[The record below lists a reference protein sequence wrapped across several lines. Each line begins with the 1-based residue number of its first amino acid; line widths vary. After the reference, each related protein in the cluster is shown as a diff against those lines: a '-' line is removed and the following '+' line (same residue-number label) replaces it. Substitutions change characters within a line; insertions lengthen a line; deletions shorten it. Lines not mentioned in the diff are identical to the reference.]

1 MEEKTTELKTKFE
14 AFKMG
19 VKVRYEKAKRW
30 CMDNKEVS
38 LAMATAVIGGI
49 GELGKEII
57 RSHDRKLARELEEAK
72 RKSVYDRSAGMYLD
86 TTRELT
92 NRDYRKLQAKK
103 RDGLTTGEA
112 LDSMGLLK

>member
-1 MEEKTTELKTKFE
+1 MEEKTNDFKAKFE

-19 VKVRYEKAKRW
+19 VRVRYEKAKRW
-30 CMDNKEVS
+30 CIDNKEVS

-57 RSHDRKLARELEEAK
+57 RSHDRKLARELEETK

-86 TTRELT
+86 TKRELT
-92 NRDYRKLQAKK
+92 NRDWRELQARK
-103 RDGLTTGEA
+103 RNGLTTGEA